1 MKTQTAQT
9 KKQTKKKVL
18 TRRPQ
23 EEYTTFIVEVEDWEL
38 PYSFSL
44 NHDDRHFPSP
54 YTEHLHLQVQGV
66 IREPKK
72 HGGKKIELTF
82 IGERSIVPEINNRS
96 SDNKP
101 NRVGTIIMRG
111 DNRHFIGSLPFDS
124 LQVIAPMLESKRLRF
139 IQLHGLSPYRSHAA
153 TRSIHFFKDYDPE
166 EW

>member
-1 MKTQTAQT
+1 MPQI
-9 KKQTKKKVL
+9 KKEIQKKKHIKK
-18 TRRPQ
+18 PI
-23 EEYTTFIVEVEDWEL
+23 EEYATFIVEVIDWEL

-44 NHDDRHFPSP
+44 NHNDKHFPSP
-54 YTEHLHLQVQGV
+54 YSEYLHLHVNGIL
-66 IREPKK
+66 REPKK
-72 HGGKKIELTF
+72 HGGKAIDLTF
-82 IGERSIVPEINNRS
+82 IGDRSIVPEINNRS
-96 SDNKP
+96 SINKP